1 MTRISSNG
9 GTPTR
14 ASRSE
19 TSAPVAQPKPEV
31 RNSVVA
37 SQDCFSRPT
46 QKGVERAAV
55 AINPDEFVPG
65 PTRRDVFNDLDVQKI
80 RQQSN
85 VKSLHDG
92 ETTPRTREEALAK
105 ADRLLGG
112 ADFLLQR
119 ETAQGATIT
128 RDAKDVNDAAD
139 TDPTSPRHQAAVAE
153 VEANAALEQEAL
165 RSLSPEEQQQ
175 YQAVRDG
182 LMAVEP
188 AGDPV
193 AALALQK
200 LLLEGKLPGEE
211 ALGGEGNLLEQLHT
225 LQTQE
230 LGEGIDRGALLSDVV
245 QELATPESVNQRN
258 KGTCA
263 ATAASI
269 QLILENPA
277 EYVRLVAGLASESG
291 EVTLADGET
300 VMKREALGAE
310 AKNGEDV
317 RSESQ
322 ELIAP
327 AFMEVANG
335 GERDYQ
341 DKTDA
346 HYEDGEKTHSG
357 LYPSEFDRLAEAV
370 FDRKVDTV
378 SGIGGAEEEAE
389 AWDLIQ
395 ERTAAGETVAV
406 GMTWGTGGHQVV
418 VTGTGVDPKT
428 GEEYVEYTNPWGR
441 TERMPKDEF
450 LGRLNSMHTRPEE
463 KVKEKEL
470 DRNPRHP
477 EAPDRIA
484 RTG

>member
-1 MTRISSNG
+1 MTRISSSG

-14 ASRSE
+14 ASQSD
-19 TSAPVAQPKPEV
+19 TSVAAAQPKPEV
-31 RNSVVA
+31 RKPAVT
-37 SQDCFSRPT
+37 SQDSFSRPT

-65 PTRRDVFNDLDVQKI
+65 PTRRDVYNDLDVQKI
-80 RQQSN
+80 RSQSN
-85 VKSLHDG
+85 SLRSFSEG
-92 ETTPRTREEALAK
+92 EAQPRTREDALAN

-112 ADFLLQR
+112 ANFLKLS
-119 ETAQGATIT
+119 ETAQGANIT

-139 TDPTSPRHQAAVAE
+139 TDPASPRHQAAVAE

-165 RSLSPEEQQQ
+165 ENLSPEERQQ
-175 YQAVRDG
+175 YEEVRDG

-193 AALALQK
+193 ATLALQK

-211 ALGGEGNLLEQLHT
+211 ALGGEGDLLDQLHT

-263 ATAASI
+263 ATAATI
-269 QLILENPA
+269 QLLMENPA
-277 EYVRLVAGLASESG
+277 EYVRLVAGLASSSG

-310 AKNGEDV
+310 AKGGEDV

-322 ELIAP
+322 ELLAP

-335 GERDYQ
+335 DKDYQ

-346 HYEDGEKTHSG
+346 HYEDGKKTHSG
-357 LYPSEFDRLAEAV
+357 LYADEFDRLAEAV

-378 SGIGGAEEEAE
+378 KGIGGAEEEAA
-389 AWDLIQ
+389 AWELIQ
-395 ERTAAGETVAV
+395 ERTAAGESVAV
-406 GMTWGTGGHQVV
+406 GMTWGSGGHQVV

-450 LGRLNSMHTRPEE
+450 LSRLNSMHTRPEE
-463 KVKEKEL
+463 KGKEL
-470 DRNPRHP
+470 DRDPRHP
-477 EAPDRIA
+477 DAPDRIA